1 MIPRESQE
9 DVMIPRESQEDVVI
23 PKDTPPEEEFDADFF
38 AELERLEQ
46 QSSRVC

>member
-1 MIPRESQE
+1 MISSECMEQ
-9 DVMIPRESQEDVVI
+9 VLIPRESQEDVVI